1 MQGRKPDASSR
12 IPESFIHDVLS
23 RTDIVSLVDA
33 YVPLK
38 RAGRNYT
45 ACCPFHKEKTPSF
58 SVSPDKQFYYCFG
71 CGATGN
77 AISFVMDYQRLDFVA
92 ALKQLARAAGMELP
106 KSEEFRGPS
115 YQPLYEAL
123 AFANQFFQA
132 QLKNPQIGKRGQQ
145 YFRQRKVSGETA
157 KEFNLGYAPAGWD
170 NLIQAAKAAGISLQN
185 LLQTGLVTEKSETK
199 HFDMFRDRVMFP
211 IRNTKGQV
219 IGFGGRVLGDD
230 KPKYLNSPETP
241 VFHKRRELY
250 GLYEARQAGKFERLL
265 VVEGY
270 MDVIALAQ
278 YGLRYAVATLGT
290 ATSTEHIE
298 LMYRQVSEIVF
309 CFDGDAA
316 GRRAAWRAL
325 ESALPALRDGRQAR
339 FLFLPEGED
348 PDTLIRVEGK
358 ELFEDRMK
366 RATPLGEFLFDHLKD
381 EIDTSSLEG
390 KARLAKAAQPL
401 IALLPQGV
409 LRQLMTQRL
418 SELTGLDTHTLT
430 QALAGEAPSSPSEAS
445 NKPGTTESVTAAGAD
460 ADQVYSYD
468 DYAQFSEPED
478 ESQQFEPYPSEQKF
492 KGKGKGKV
500 FDKKKGGPIQREP
513 LPQREKAAPVTSFI
527 DRTIQILLHAPD
539 AAAQL
544 EIPAELNTLTKPN
557 AKLLR
562 DLLEFSHSE
571 PHCNIISVL
580 AHWHGTE
587 EAEQLFA
594 LAAREFLLEPKDQS
608 VSLKDAL
615 LNVRKLYVEEE
626 LQKLLQS
633 NSPDKDKLRELLN
646 LKNVLTKH

>member
-1 MQGRKPDASSR
+1 MQGRKPDANSR

-23 RTDIVSLVDA
+23 RTDIVSLIDA

-77 AISFVMDYQRLDFVA
+77 AISFVMDYQRLDFIG
-92 ALKQLARAAGMELP
+92 ALKQLARVAGMELP

-115 YQPLYEAL
+115 YQPLYNAL
-123 AFANQFFQA
+123 AFANQFFQD
-132 QLKNPQIGKRGQQ
+132 QLRNPQNGKRGQQ
-145 YFRQRKVSGETA
+145 YFKQRKVTGETA
-157 KEFNLGYAPAGWD
+157 KAFALGYAAPGWD
-170 NLIQAAKAAGISLQN
+170 NLIQAAKKAGIATEH
-185 LLQTGLVTEKSETK
+185 LLQTGLITEKSPQK
-199 HFDMFRDRVMFP
+199 QFDMFRDRVMFP
-211 IRNTKGQV
+211 IRNLKGQV
-219 IGFGGRVLGDD
+219 IGFGGRVLGDE

-278 YGLRYAVATLGT
+278 FGVRYAVATLGT

-298 LMYRQVSEIVF
+298 LMFKQVTEIVF

-325 ESALPALRDGRQAR
+325 ESALPALRDGRQAS

-348 PDTLIRVEGK
+348 PDSLIRVEGK
-358 ELFEDRMK
+358 ELFEDRLK
-366 RATPLGEFLFDHLKD
+366 RATPLGEYLFEHLKE
-381 EIDTSSLEG
+381 EIDTRSLEG
-390 KARLAKAAQPL
+390 KARFAKTAQPL

-409 LRQLMTQRL
+409 LRQLMTQHL
-418 SELTGLDTHTLT
+418 SELTGLDIHTLT
-430 QALAGEAPSSPSEAS
+430 QALAGEAPAQTPAETSSARHAEPDHTNFDEADY
-445 NKPGTTESVTAAGAD
+445 PA
-460 ADQVYSYD
+460 YYD
-468 DYAQFSEPED
+468 SRPDYPEPEQD
-478 ESQQFEPYPSEQKF
+478 QPGYEPYPAEPKKL
-492 KGKGKGKV
+492 KGKF
-500 FDKKKGGPIQREP
+500 FDKKKGNPIQRQP
-513 LPQREKAAPVTSFI
+513 LPQRVSAAPVTSLI
-527 DRTIQILLHAPD
+527 DQTIQILLHAPD

-544 EIPAELNTLTKPN
+544 EIPNELNALTKPN

-562 DLLEFSHSE
+562 ELLEFAHSE
-571 PHCNIISVL
+571 PHCNIISIL

-594 LAAREFLLEPKDQS
+594 LAAKEFLLEAKNQS

-615 LNVRKLYVEEE
+615 LNVRRLYVDEA

-633 NSPDKDKLRELLN
+633 NPPDKEKLRELLN
-646 LKNVLTKH
+646 LQNALKKH

>member
-1 MQGRKPDASSR
+1 MQGRKPDAASSR

-23 RTDIVSLVDA
+23 RTDIVSLIDA

-77 AISFVMDYQRLDFVA
+77 AISFIMDYQRQDFIG
-92 ALKQLARAAGMELP
+92 ALKQLARVAGMELP

-115 YQPLYEAL
+115 YQPLYHAL
-123 AFANQFFQA
+123 AFANQFFQD
-132 QLKNPQIGKRGQQ
+132 QLKSPQTGKRGQQ
-145 YFRQRKVSGETA
+145 YFRQRKVTGETA
-157 KEFNLGYAPAGWD
+157 KAFGLGYAAPGWD
-170 NLIQAAKAAGISLQN
+170 NLIQAAKKAGISLQH
-185 LLQTGLVTEKSETK
+185 LLETGLITEKSETK
-199 HFDMFRDRVMFP
+199 QFDMFRDRVMFP
-211 IRNTKGQV
+211 IRNLKGQV
-219 IGFGGRVLGDD
+219 IGFGGRVLGDE

-278 YGLRYAVATLGT
+278 CGLRYAVATLGT

-298 LMYRQVSEIVF
+298 LMFKQVNEIVF

-325 ESALPALRDGRQAR
+325 ESALPALRDGRQAG
-339 FLFLPEGED
+339 FLFLPDGED
-348 PDTLIRVEGK
+348 PDSLVRVEGK
-358 ELFEDRMK
+358 ELFEDRLK
-366 RATPLGEFLFDHLKD
+366 RATPLGEYLFEHLKE
-381 EIDTSSLEG
+381 EIDTHSLEG
-390 KARLAKAAQPL
+390 KARFAKTAQPL

-409 LRQLMTQRL
+409 LRQLMTQKL
-418 SELTGLDTHTLT
+418 SELTGLDTHTLA
-430 QALAGEAPSSPSEAS
+430 QALAGEAPTPQEPEPNYPPVVVPGDEA
-445 NKPGTTESVTAAGAD
+445 A
-460 ADQVYSYD
+460 
-468 DYAQFSEPED
+468 DYADYFDAQNPAPTQEKGRKGEF
-478 ESQQFEPYPSEQKF
+478 FNKQK
-492 KGKGKGKV
+492 GN
-500 FDKKKGGPIQREP
+500 PIQRQP
-513 LPQREKAAPVTSFI
+513 LPQRDNTAPVTSLI
-527 DRTIQILLHAPD
+527 DKTIQILLHSPD
-539 AAAQL
+539 AAMQL
-544 EIPAELNTLTKPN
+544 EIPQELNQLTKPN

-562 DLLEFSHSE
+562 ELLEFAHSE
-571 PHCNIISVL
+571 PHCNIISIL
-580 AHWHGTE
+580 AHWHGTD

-594 LAAREFLLEPKDQS
+594 LAAKEFLLEPKNQT

-615 LNVRKLYVEEE
+615 LNVRRLYVDEA

-633 NSPDKDKLRELLN
+633 NPPDKEKLRELLN
-646 LKNVLTKH
+646 LQNALKKH